1 MIQAYTSY
9 ALWKFSVFAALI
21 RPFSL
26 APLGLIQ
33 ISCGNARSLPGIR
46 KVGSIYQR
54 PFDQPS
60 APATTRHRALRMI
73 SPLHTRTRSK
83 SYSVRCIIST
93 LTQLVSI
100 ASMISFSSHLRIH
113 LWMYAILRLSTRKSL
128 CLSSSPFNPVYVRA
142 RGCMTAQPQ
151 VMRILSTTGM
161 RTIPSSLK
169 SLGRSRLVSSRTSRY
184 PNDVFMQ
191 MPPPPLPELPESSPR
206 TSQQDSMLAL
216 LESSFLY
223 HNPNESVHF
232 FPVPTQRRSEDMR
245 KSSLDAPSVA
255 STGSNGK
262 FRRIGDALT
271 GRSRARSPT

>member
-1 MIQAYTSY
+1 
-9 ALWKFSVFAALI
+9 
-21 RPFSL
+21 
-26 APLGLIQ
+26 
-33 ISCGNARSLPGIR
+33 
-46 KVGSIYQR
+46 
-54 PFDQPS
+54 
-60 APATTRHRALRMI
+60 MI
-73 SPLHTRTRSK
+73 SPPHTRTRSK

-93 LTQLVSI
+93 LTQLASI
-100 ASMISFSSHLRIH
+100 ASMISFSSHLRIR
-113 LWMYAILRLSTRKSL
+113 LWMYVILKLSTTKSL

-142 RGCMTAQPQ
+142 RGCMTAQQ

-161 RTIPSSLK
+161 RTTLSSLK
-169 SLGRSRLVSSRTSRY
+169 SLVRSRLVSSYTSCC

-191 MPPPPLPELPESSPR
+191 MSPRPLPELPESSSPR
-206 TSQQDSMLAL
+206 TSQQDSKLAL

-271 GRSRARSPT
+271 GRSRTRSPV